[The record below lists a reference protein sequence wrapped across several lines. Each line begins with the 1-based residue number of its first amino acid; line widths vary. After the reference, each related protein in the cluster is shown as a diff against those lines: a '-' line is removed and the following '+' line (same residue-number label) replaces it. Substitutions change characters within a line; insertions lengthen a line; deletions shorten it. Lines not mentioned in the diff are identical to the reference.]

1 MKNNDEELY
10 LRGRIRDLWRGASE
24 QGYLTH
30 SRFLSLSE
38 QAVALDEL
46 RREGAFQVISAA
58 SLSPFIP
65 ETAPSLYVPG
75 SSASPEASISRPASE
90 KIWSGSGSPF
100 CLLSGGHP
108 DADRRIMV
116 FCPSWMDLPEI
127 ERHTDPLAEAQD
139 SFSAGTVSRAKA
151 NDDDPLG
158 DLISCLHITPRSAR
172 FTDHPGHRDYLGALM
187 HLGFSREEI
196 GDIMTGNDEAWIFV
210 LKEMADVIC
219 RELTS
224 VRRTSVTVSPLHPGS
239 PVPVQKTVMR
249 SGSIASE
256 RIDCIVAFVFKLS
269 RSRAQELVASEA
281 VFCGGRLPSGPS
293 YNPSAGER
301 ISVRGYGKFIYRGVT
316 GKTKKGRCTAIAEV
330 FE

>member
-46 RREGAFQVISAA
+46 HKEGAYTVIPAA
-58 SLSPFIP
+58 SLSPFVP
-65 ETAPSLYVPG
+65 EAPI
-75 SSASPEASISRPASE
+75 SSAGSDASFSHPASE
-90 KIWSGSGSPF
+90 KGRFGAGSPF

-108 DADRRIMV
+108 DADRRILV
-116 FCPSWMDLPEI
+116 CCPSWMELPAEI
-127 ERHTDPLAEAQD
+127 TA
-139 SFSAGTVSRAKA
+139 
-151 NDDDPLG
+151 DDPLEN
-158 DLISCLHITPRSAR
+158 LITCLHITPRSAR

-196 GDIMTGNDEAWIFV
+196 GDIMTADDEAWIFV
-210 LKEMADVIC
+210 LQEMEDVIC

-224 VRRTSVTVSPLHPGS
+224 VRRTSVSVSPLRPGN
-239 PVPVQKTVMR
+239 PVPVQRTVRR

-256 RIDCIVAFVFKLS
+256 RIDCIIALVFKLS

-281 VFCGGRLPSGPS
+281 VFCNGKLPSGPS
-293 YNPSAGER
+293 YTPSAGER

-316 GKTKKGRCTAIAEV
+316 GKTKKGRCAAEFDL